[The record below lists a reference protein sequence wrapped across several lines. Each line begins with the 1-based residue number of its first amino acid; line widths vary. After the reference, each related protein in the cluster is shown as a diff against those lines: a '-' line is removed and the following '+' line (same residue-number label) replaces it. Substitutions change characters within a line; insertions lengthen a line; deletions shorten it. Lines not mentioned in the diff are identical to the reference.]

1 MIFIDLT
8 SFRCPLALVKAKLAL
23 KQLKKG
29 EELFIS
35 LSDTGSRQDV
45 PRFLKKIGYEFS
57 ELCNDENILTLKIR
71 NIDKY

>member
-23 KQLKKG
+23 KQLKEG

-35 LSDTGSRQDV
+35 LSDTGSRRDV
-45 PRFLKKIGYEFS
+45 PRFLKKVGYEFY
-57 ELCNDENILTLKIR
+57 ELCNDEKMLTLKIR
-71 NIDKY
+71 NID